1 MTSLQCALHFTKTVG
16 QHSNKIVRE
25 NTECNSPRQRIL
37 LVYYTN
43 DTSFIESIKNSSVQ
57 QTLFAMDYLYTENN
71 SFGWVHFY
79 LFFYLYFFFSLYVR
93 NHVCILAILAF
104 VDWVNLRYF
113 LIKCKHVCPVLPLK
127 TCNKYWPSTIIK
139 ICKTSWPSAAL
150 KNMQDKLAQCYY

>member
-1 MTSLQCALHFTKTVG
+1 LTSLQCALHFTKTVG

-79 LFFYLYFFFSLYVR
+79 LFFYLYFFFSLCEEPCLHFG
-93 NHVCILAILAF
+93 NFSFCGLSKFKIF
-104 VDWVNLRYF
+104 FN
-113 LIKCKHVCPVLPLK
+113 KMQ
-127 TCNKYWPSTIIK
+127 TCL
-139 ICKTSWPSAAL
+139 PSAPI
-150 KNMQDKLAQCYY
+150 KDMQ